1 LLKNGEVD
9 CANQSTLCIVTNTRS
24 GRQTTTI
31 KRQGSN
37 SNYQKTTI
45 KKTTI
50 KQQSNNNQTTTMINA
65 IASIQLAPAKITL
78 PPTFDYALNKNMLIR
93 SATQN
98 PIDS

>member
-1 LLKNGEVD
+1 MQINRLYASLQTPAAAVKQQLLNGKD
-9 CANQSTLCIVTNTRS
+9 
-24 GRQTTTI
+24 QTA
-31 KRQGSN
+31 
-37 SNYQKTTI
+37 TI
-45 KKTTI
+45 KKQQLK